1 MPIKPTVSLVHC
13 TEYRES
19 VIAEAIARQF
29 ELSGG
34 IERFVKRGDKVLLK
48 PNLIAPKPRHCAT
61 QTDPAVIIETA
72 RLLKDFGA
80 KPFVGDSPAWAD
92 IFSCARVLG
101 LEEPLNKLG
110 VPIKQLDKP
119 VKRHIAGVDV
129 GISSVALEADKIIN
143 LPKFKSHQQLV
154 ATFAVK
160 NMFGCVSGKWKAY
173 WHFKKGG
180 NEKKFCKL
188 LIEKYKLLN
197 PALTIIDGVIAMD
210 GRGPINGR
218 ARPLGWLI
226 AGTEPLSCEIVCSRL
241 INLDYNS
248 LPIVRTAKQVGF
260 GCNNFDDIEIIGDSF
275 QQKICA
281 DFVPAEPIPIRFSLY
296 HVCKSIYKQIILLA
310 KADN

>member
-188 LIEKYKLLN
+188 LIE
-197 PALTIIDGVIAMD
+197 I
-210 GRGPINGR
+210 
-218 ARPLGWLI
+218 
-226 AGTEPLSCEIVCSRL
+226 
-241 INLDYNS
+241 
-248 LPIVRTAKQVGF
+248 
-260 GCNNFDDIEIIGDSF
+260 
-275 QQKICA
+275 
-281 DFVPAEPIPIRFSLY
+281 
-296 HVCKSIYKQIILLA
+296 
-310 KADN
+310 